1 MPRAQGA
8 VCQADRGFVER
19 GREAR
24 KAESHKEKKG
34 DDMAQALDLP
44 KLIDEVRNALAGT
57 AKNAVQRLWGEA
69 GPPWGTSFAE
79 LEDLAVQIGRILGQQ
94 LLAQAVPAQAQ
105 ATPPA
110 TAFLRPTCGRVTAS
124 AEQPEPRALDTD
136 TGPVAWR
143 EPAASCGSCRKASFP
158 SE

>member
-8 VCQADRGFVER
+8 VCQADRGFVDR

-94 LLAQAVPAQAQ
+94 LLPQAVPAPAQ
-105 ATPPA
+105 PPPPPPPSP
-110 TAFLRPTCGRVTAS
+110 LPPPRPAPPS
-124 AEQPEPRALDTD
+124 PAQPRP
-136 TGPVAWR
+136 
-143 EPAASCGSCRKASFP
+143 
-158 SE
+158 